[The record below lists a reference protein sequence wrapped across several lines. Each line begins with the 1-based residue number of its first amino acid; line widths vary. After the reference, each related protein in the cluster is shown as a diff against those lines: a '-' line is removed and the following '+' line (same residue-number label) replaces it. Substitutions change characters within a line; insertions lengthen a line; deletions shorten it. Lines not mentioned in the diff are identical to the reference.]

1 MTRHSANQTRF
12 DPRPRPSFHRFNAGD
27 DSVRVLLV
35 AIRHAL
41 QPAAFLGSH
50 PLQRLQVLL
59 AAPGEEVDLNPLNAM
74 ARATAGA
81 APQLLPQLTV
91 AGAVGARP
99 RLVQGEILSDDDGRY
114 YEKVGRRI
122 RPLQRLFSGPRGEVL
137 ELPSEARAEAEAE
150 QREPSPQAPDAG
162 ASKTE
167 AQPKPRLEAPPRRP
181 QPSQRPFHRPPQRP
195 REAFGAPF
203 VVPPSGG
210 RGVMRGPLPVEGAT
224 PNARRQSPPEGGAP
238 NAAPNAGRH
247 SPPEGGTPNA
257 GRQSPPEGGTQNAG
271 AQCLKTTIPEQ
282 WVKPWEFQISREEA
296 LYDMLAA
303 ASSRSAPLAFIRG
316 LTDRFGHRQA
326 WRKWQA
332 LLAGKSLDEQLW
344 AVRPPRGLI
353 SSAAVRDWA
362 RQMLEQA
369 GYDPRVMLAEW
380 EIFWR
385 RRGL

>member
-12 DPRPRPSFHRFNAGD
+12 DPRPRPSFQRFSAGD

-35 AIRHAL
+35 AIHHAP

-59 AAPGEEVDLNPLNAM
+59 AAPGEEIDSAPLNAM

-81 APQLLPQLTV
+81 ERRLLPQLPA
-91 AGAVGARP
+91 AGAAGARP

-114 YEKVGRRI
+114 YEKIGRHI

-137 ELPSEARAEAEAE
+137 ELPPEARAEAQVNE
-150 QREPSPQAPDAG
+150 QRAPSPQAPEAE
-162 ASKTE
+162 APKTE
-167 AQPKPRLEAPPRRP
+167 AQPKPRSEAPPQRP
-181 QPSQRPFHRPPQRP
+181 QPPQRPIRRPPQRP
-195 REAFGAPF
+195 REVFGAQF
-203 VVPPSGG
+203 GVPPSGG
-210 RGVMRGPLPVEGAT
+210 RGVIRDP
-224 PNARRQSPPEGGAP
+224 RPPEGGAP
-238 NAAPNAGRH
+238 YASRQ
-247 SPPEGGTPNA
+247 SVPPEGGTPNA
-257 GRQSPPEGGTQNAG
+257 SRQSPPEGGTQNAS
-271 AQCLKTTIPEQ
+271 ARYLKTTVPEQ

-303 ASSRSAPLAFIRG
+303 ASSRSAPLGFIRD
-316 LTDRFGHRQA
+316 LTDRFGHRQSR
-326 WRKWQA
+326 RKWQA

-353 SSAAVRDWA
+353 SGAAVRDWA
-362 RQMLEQA
+362 RQTLERA
-369 GYDPRVMLAEW
+369 GYDARVMLAEW

-385 RRGL
+385 RKGL